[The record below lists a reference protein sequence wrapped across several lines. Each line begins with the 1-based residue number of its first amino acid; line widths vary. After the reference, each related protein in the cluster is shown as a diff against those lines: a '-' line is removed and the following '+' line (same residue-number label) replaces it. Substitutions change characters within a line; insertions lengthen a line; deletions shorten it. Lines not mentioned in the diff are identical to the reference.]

1 MATVII
7 GGGIIGASIA
17 HYLSNP
23 SSSPNALQ
31 DHEIHIVESS
41 ATLFSGASG
50 YAAGFIAKD
59 WFAPA
64 LAPLG
69 KLSYEL
75 HKELA
80 AEYDGGRRWGYMP
93 GTALSLDV
101 STTGKE
107 GGGGT
112 GYDWLRD
119 GSSRA
124 LAASGS
130 KAGELEMPEWLTKQK
145 GGRVEVISDEDT
157 VGQVDPLRLCHFLH
171 ETTTSRG
178 VKWHHPAHVVS
189 VTTNPTTNLI
199 SSVTILNSETQTEY
213 NIPCRNLVICAG
225 PWTSLV
231 YKTLFPSA
239 STTDRPHISSLA
251 GYSLL
256 VRSPRHTMVHEHD
269 QYKGKSHAVF
279 TTLPEDDGGFSPEIF
294 SREGAEIYIAGLNS
308 TEIPLPTRA
317 EGSKSIMDE
326 QEMAKLRKVAVQFLG
341 KLAENE
347 ETVNEDDLEILREG
361 LCFRPVSNTGL
372 PIVSRVRDELLGD
385 KVSVRSDHTA
395 VGREIGGVFIATG
408 HGPWGISQSLGTGK
422 VIADMVDGVEP
433 VVDVSGLSL

>member
-1 MATVII
+1 M
-7 GGGIIGASIA
+7 
-17 HYLSNP
+17 
-23 SSSPNALQ
+23 
-31 DHEIHIVESS
+31 
-41 ATLFSGASG
+41 
-50 YAAGFIAKD
+50 
-59 WFAPA
+59 
-64 LAPLG
+64 
-69 KLSYEL
+69 
-75 HKELA
+75 
-80 AEYDGGRRWGYMP
+80 
-93 GTALSLDV
+93 
-101 STTGKE
+101 
-107 GGGGT
+107 
-112 GYDWLRD
+112 
-119 GSSRA
+119 
-124 LAASGS
+124 
-130 KAGELEMPEWLTKQK
+130 
-145 GGRVEVISDEDT
+145 
-157 VGQVDPLRLCHFLH
+157 
-171 ETTTSRG
+171 
-178 VKWHHPAHVVS
+178 
-189 VTTNPTTNLI
+189 
-199 SSVTILNSETQTEY
+199 
-213 NIPCRNLVICAG
+213 ICAG

-256 VRSPRHTMVHEHD
+256 VRSPRHTMLHEHD

-308 TEIPLPTRA
+308 AEIPLPTRA
-317 EGSKSIMDE
+317 EGSKAIMDE

-347 ETVNEDDLEILREG
+347 ETINEDDLEILREG

-385 KVSVRSDHTA
+385 KISVRSDHTA

-433 VVDVSGLSL
+433 AVDVSGLSL

>member
-1 MATVII
+1 M
-7 GGGIIGASIA
+7 
-17 HYLSNP
+17 
-23 SSSPNALQ
+23 Q
-31 DHEIHIVESS
+31 
-41 ATLFSGASG
+41 
-50 YAAGFIAKD
+50 
-59 WFAPA
+59 
-64 LAPLG
+64 
-69 KLSYEL
+69 
-75 HKELA
+75 
-80 AEYDGGRRWGYMP
+80 
-93 GTALSLDV
+93 
-101 STTGKE
+101 
-107 GGGGT
+107 
-112 GYDWLRD
+112 
-119 GSSRA
+119 
-124 LAASGS
+124 
-130 KAGELEMPEWLTKQK
+130 
-145 GGRVEVISDEDT
+145 
-157 VGQVDPLRLCHFLH
+157 
-171 ETTTSRG
+171 
-178 VKWHHPAHVVS
+178 WHHPAHVVS
-189 VTTNPTTNLI
+189 VTTNPTTNLL
-199 SSVTILNSETQTEY
+199 SSVTVLNSETQTEY
-213 NIPCRNLVICAG
+213 NIACRNLVICAG

-256 VRSPRHTMVHEHD
+256 VRSPRHTILHEHD
-269 QYKGKSHAVF
+269 QCKGKSHAVF

-317 EGSKSIMDE
+317 EGSKASMDE

-347 ETVNEDDLEILREG
+347 DTTNEDDLEILREG

-385 KVSVRSDHTA
+385 KISVRSDDTA